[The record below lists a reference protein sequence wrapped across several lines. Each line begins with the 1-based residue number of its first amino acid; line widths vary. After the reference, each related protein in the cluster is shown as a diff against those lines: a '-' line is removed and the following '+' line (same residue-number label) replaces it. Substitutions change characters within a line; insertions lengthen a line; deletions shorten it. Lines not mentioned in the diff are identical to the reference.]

1 MVLYLYKLRVRCG
14 CKLRETLTFK
24 SNELIRSRRR
34 KIAIRRAVI
43 LTLLLVSLLI
53 ILCLKLSYFN
63 ISNIQ
68 VYNNK
73 IVSSEEIVKLSKI
86 NKGTNIF
93 YLNLKSIE
101 TNVLEN
107 PYLLNVKIKR
117 KIPNTISIDIQE
129 REAVFYIKTENGY
142 LIVDKSGII
151 LENRNDISN
160 MKLTN
165 LQGFKLEGAAVGN
178 VLPCDDKRKLDV
190 ISLIT
195 ELISLNTS
203 GLDITSVDLSDIL
216 NIKVYIGSLCIKM
229 GTDENI
235 KDKLNLSLNIIN
247 NNNLKDSKG
256 YIDVGFEGNP
266 VLFIDK

>member
-1 MVLYLYKLRVRCG
+1 MSV
-14 CKLRETLTFK
+14 K
-24 SNELIRSRRR
+24 SNELIRYRR
-34 KIAIRRAVI
+34 KKMAVRRAII
-43 LTLLLVSLLI
+43 LTLFLVSLLI

-63 ISNIQ
+63 VSNIK

-73 IVSSEEIVKLSKI
+73 IVSSEEIVNLSKI

-93 YLNLKSIE
+93 YINLKNIE
-101 TNVLEN
+101 TNVLVN
-107 PYLLNVKIKR
+107 PYILKAEVKR
-117 KIPNTISIDIQE
+117 KIPKTIAIDIQE
-129 REAVFYIKTENGY
+129 REAVFYIKTENSY

-151 LENRNDISN
+151 LENRNDIDN

-165 LQGFKLEGAAVGN
+165 LQGFNVEGAAVGK

-195 ELISLNTS
+195 DLISLNTS

-216 NIKVYIGSLCIKM
+216 NIKVYVGSLCIKM

-235 KDKLNLSLNIIN
+235 KDKLNWALNFIN

-256 YIDVGFEGNP
+256 YIDVGFEGKP